1 MTFIDEFFFF
11 LLFSFVSSFRTLLAG
26 GFGPVQGQ
34 ALSSSNEL
42 SDLAL
47 RYNTTDGWTGLYEY
61 FLFMMM
67 GGYTYDGGEI
77 VVG

>member
-1 MTFIDEFFFF
+1 MDIFSSFFFV
-11 LLFSFVSSFRTLLAG
+11 FVSSFRTILAG

-47 RYNTTDGWTGLYEY
+47 RYDTTDGWTGLYEY
-61 FLFMMM
+61 FLL
-67 GGYTYDGGEI
+67 
-77 VVG
+77 